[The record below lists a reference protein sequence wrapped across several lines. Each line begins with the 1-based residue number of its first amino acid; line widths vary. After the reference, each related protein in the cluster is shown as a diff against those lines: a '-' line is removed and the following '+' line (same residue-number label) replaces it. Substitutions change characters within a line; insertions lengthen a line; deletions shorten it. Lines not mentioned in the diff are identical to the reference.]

1 MSPQIFVCPVFSKD
15 IFNSRYIIRRKFYVY
30 AFGWIITYI
39 ACSVDCINRDKYNIS
54 SGKRIKLVVQGNCT
68 ITINEIKKFII
79 CMTVCRVHGIMRFMH
94 ATFNTEPWNIVYHLL
109 HMFIILLS
117 NEYECCIRTAWIVK
131 CKEMERSVYN
141 IIFWVESYVQY
152 IINTHIKY
160 MQNNQKINK
169 HLLIL

>member
-39 ACSVDCINRDKYNIS
+39 ACSVDCISRDKYNIS
-54 SGKRIKLVVQGNCT
+54 SGFIRLDSLPVFSGASAEEVPPGNCT

-79 CMTVCRVHGIMRFMH
+79 CMTVCRVHGIMWFMH
-94 ATFNTEPWNIVYHLL
+94 ATFNTEPWNIVYRLF

-117 NEYECCIRTAWIVK
+117 NEYDAV
-131 CKEMERSVYN
+131 
-141 IIFWVESYVQY
+141 
-152 IINTHIKY
+152 
-160 MQNNQKINK
+160 
-169 HLLIL
+169 

>member
-39 ACSVDCINRDKYNIS
+39 ACSVDCISRDKYNIS

-79 CMTVCRVHGIMRFMH
+79 CMTVCRAVSY
-94 ATFNTEPWNIVYHLL
+94 THLWQNL
-109 HMFIILLS
+109 FPDYLFR
-117 NEYECCIRTAWIVK
+117 EQD
-131 CKEMERSVYN
+131 
-141 IIFWVESYVQY
+141 IFWQVQHY
-152 IINTHIKY
+152 LQVQVLW
-160 MQNNQKINK
+160 QNPA
-169 HLLIL
+169 